1 MPFDSKIAELRF
13 GCGLSPVVSGPTD
26 TNQMIAAATGPD
38 TAATRFPIET
48 FDTFTR
54 RVSHV
59 VEQVK
64 LRKKNR
70 GSPEAMAAKKSIRVT
85 NKEARIAQAQW
96 LGQHINRW
104 VWTDSPLRERLTLF
118 WADHFTATGKAGV
131 IRRAASPYVE
141 EAIRPRILGRF
152 EDLLLAS
159 VLHPLMIHYLDQ
171 DRSVGENSVQA
182 AKGGR
187 LKGLNENLARE
198 VLELHTL
205 GVSAA
210 YDQVDVR
217 ELAEL
222 FTGLSHSREM
232 ELKFRKQFAEPG
244 SETVMGTAYG
254 GTKNPHI
261 RDVETVLRDL
271 ARHPATARHIA
282 SKLAVHFISDT
293 PDPDLVA
300 ALENRF
306 LETDGDLAAVT
317 QALLDHPAAW
327 SPAPANV
334 KPAFNFVASALR
346 ALALPPDALG
356 ALDERKMR
364 RLFVQPMVQMGHVW
378 EKPNG
383 PDGLP
388 EEDAAWIIPQGIA
401 ARLQWAVTM
410 PQQLMAV
417 PPDPR
422 AFVTTALGPFTT
434 PATEF
439 AAKAA
444 ESRWDGVG
452 LVLASPAF
460 QRT

>member
-1 MPFDSKIAELRF
+1 MPFERRLAAIRF
-13 GCGLSPVVSGPTD
+13 GCGLSPV
-26 TNQMIAAATGPD
+26 IAESDSAAELLASAMGAD
-38 TAATRFPIET
+38 TAATQFPIET
-48 FDTFTR
+48 FETFTK
-54 RVSHV
+54 RVTRA
-59 VEQVK
+59 VELQK
-64 LRKKNR
+64 LRRKNR
-70 GSPEAMAAKKSIRVT
+70 GSPEALAARKARRVL
-85 NKEARIAQAQW
+85 NKEARIAQMHW
-96 LGQHINRW
+96 LGQHLNRW

-131 IRRAASPYVE
+131 MRRAASPYVQ

-159 VLHPLMIHYLDQ
+159 VVHPLMIHYLDQ

-182 AKGGR
+182 VKGGK
-187 LKGLNENLARE
+187 LTGLNENLARE
-198 VLELHTL
+198 VLELHSL

-210 YDQVDVR
+210 YTQTDVR

-222 FTGLSHSREM
+222 FTGLTHTRQM
-232 ELKFRKQFAEPG
+232 KVQFRKQFAEPG
-244 SETVMGTAYG
+244 SETVLGETYG
-254 GTKNPHI
+254 GTKNPHL
-261 RDVETVLRDL
+261 RDVQAVLRDL

-282 SKLAVHFISDT
+282 TKLAIHFVSDT
-293 PDPDLVA
+293 PDPELVA
-300 ALENRF
+300 ALEARF

-317 QALLDHPAAW
+317 QALLEHPAAW
-327 SPAPANV
+327 APELRNV

-346 ALALPPDALG
+346 ALALPPETLST
-356 ALDERKMR
+356 LDEREMR
-364 RLFVQPMVQMGHVW
+364 RLFIRPMAQMGHVW
-378 EKPNG
+378 EKPEG

-388 EEDAAWIIPQGIA
+388 EEDSAWIVPQGVA

-410 PQQLMAV
+410 PQQVMKT

-422 AFVTTALGPFTT
+422 EFVTTALGPFAT

-439 AAKAA
+439 AASAA

>member
-1 MPFDSKIAELRF
+1 MAFDTKLAAIRF
-13 GCGLSPVVSGPTD
+13 GCGLSPVVAGPD
-26 TNQMIAAATGPD
+26 SAAQMLEAAMGPD
-38 TAATRFPIET
+38 TIAAQFPIET
-48 FDTFTR
+48 FETFTQ
-54 RVSHV
+54 RVTRA
-59 VEQVK
+59 VELNK
-64 LRKKNR
+64 LRRTNR
-70 GSPEAMAAKKSIRVT
+70 GSPQALEAKKAGRVL
-85 NKEARIAQAQW
+85 NKEARIAQVQW
-96 LGQHINRW
+96 LGQHLNRW

-141 EAIRPRILGRF
+141 EAIRPRVLGRF

-171 DRSVGENSVQA
+171 DRSIGENSVQA
-182 AKGGR
+182 AKGGK

-205 GVSAA
+205 GVGGP
-210 YDQVDVR
+210 YTQTDVR

-222 FTGLSHSREM
+222 FTGLTHSRVM
-232 ELKFRKQFAEPG
+232 KLQFRKQFAEPG
-244 SETVMGTAYG
+244 SETVLGTAYG

-261 RDVETVLRDL
+261 RDIEAVLRDL
-271 ARHPATARHIA
+271 ARNPATARHIA
-282 SKLAVHFISDT
+282 SKLAVHFISDR

-300 ALENRF
+300 TLEARF

-317 QALLDHPAAW
+317 EALLAHPAAW
-327 SPAPANV
+327 SPEPRNI
-334 KPAFNFVASALR
+334 KPAFNFVGSALR
-346 ALALPPDALG
+346 ALALPPNVLG
-356 ALDERKMR
+356 TLDERELR
-364 RLFVQPMVQMGHVW
+364 RIVILPMGQMGHVW

-388 EEDAAWIIPQGIA
+388 EEDSAWVIPQGVA
-401 ARLQWAVTM
+401 ARLQWAITM
-410 PQQLMAV
+410 PQQLMNT

-434 PATEF
+434 QAVEF
-439 AAKAA
+439 AASAA